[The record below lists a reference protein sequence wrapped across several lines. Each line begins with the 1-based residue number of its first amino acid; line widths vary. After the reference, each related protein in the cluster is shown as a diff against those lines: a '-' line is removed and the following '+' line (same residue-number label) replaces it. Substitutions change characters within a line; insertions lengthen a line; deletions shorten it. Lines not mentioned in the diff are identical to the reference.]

1 VPDDIWHSCNPQPHF
16 RQSSR
21 SQFFSSLF
29 QGVFLSYAEK
39 HLIAGETVQ
48 YETRLHWI
56 AMVGHVL
63 IAAVLALIGASLLV
77 TPWSAVKGAAS
88 SAAGPLRLAG
98 LACLIVA
105 AIFFGI
111 GFVRRNATEMAV
123 TNKRVI
129 VKSGLADR
137 RTIELLLPRIE
148 SIAVEEPALG
158 RLLGYGTV
166 IVRGTGGT
174 PEVFPQI
181 ARPLEFREQVQR
193 QIAGEQ
199 KPS

>member
-1 VPDDIWHSCNPQPHF
+1 M
-16 RQSSR
+16 
-21 SQFFSSLF
+21 
-29 QGVFLSYAEK
+29 SYAEK

-56 AMVGHVL
+56 VMLGHSL
-63 IAAVLALIGASLLV
+63 IAAILALIGVSLLIA
-77 TPWSAVKGAAS
+77 PWNSVKGVDAS
-88 SAAGPLRLAG
+88 VAGPLRWAG
-98 LACLIVA
+98 AGCLVVA

-111 GFVRRNATEMAV
+111 GLVRRGATEMAV

-129 VKSGLADR
+129 VKTGLADR
-137 RTIELLLPRIE
+137 RTIELLLQRIE
-148 SIAVEEPALG
+148 SIAVEEPAMG

-181 ARPLEFREQVQR
+181 AHPLEFREQVQR
-193 QIAGEQ
+193 QIAGEP
-199 KPS
+199 KSS

>member
-1 VPDDIWHSCNPQPHF
+1 M
-16 RQSSR
+16 
-21 SQFFSSLF
+21 
-29 QGVFLSYAEK
+29 SYAEK

-56 AMVGHVL
+56 VMVGHAL
-63 IAAVLALIGASLLV
+63 IATVLALVGVSLLI
-77 TPWSAVKGAAS
+77 TPWRVVNGGEAS
-88 SAAGPLRLAG
+88 SAGALRWAGV
-98 LACLIVA
+98 ACVVVA

-111 GFVRRNATEMAV
+111 GFVRRSATEMAV

-129 VKSGLADR
+129 VKSGLANR
-137 RTIELLLPRIE
+137 RTIELLLSRIE

-193 QIAGEQ
+193 QIAGEP
-199 KPS
+199 KSS

>member
-1 VPDDIWHSCNPQPHF
+1 MLRHA
-16 RQSSR
+16 
-21 SQFFSSLF
+21 
-29 QGVFLSYAEK
+29 LS
-39 HLIAGETVQ
+39 
-48 YETRLHWI
+48 
-56 AMVGHVL
+56 
-63 IAAVLALIGASLLV
+63 AAVLSFIAIAFLVASRSGGKRTDVAPPRNIMIWAALLCF
-77 TPWSAVKGAAS
+77 
-88 SAAGPLRLAG
+88 G
-98 LACLIVA
+98 LAAILI
-105 AIFFGI
+105 FI
-111 GFVRRNATEMAV
+111 GLLKRNATEMAV

-158 RLLGYGTV
+158 RILGYGTV

-193 QIAGEQ
+193 QIAGEP
-199 KPS
+199 KSS

>member
-1 VPDDIWHSCNPQPHF
+1 M
-16 RQSSR
+16 
-21 SQFFSSLF
+21 L
-29 QGVFLSYAEK
+29 
-39 HLIAGETVQ
+39 
-48 YETRLHWI
+48 
-56 AMVGHVL
+56 GHVL
-63 IAAVLALIGASLLV
+63 IAAALSFIAITFLVASR
-77 TPWSAVKGAAS
+77 SGGKGAT
-88 SAAGPLRLAG
+88 SAPARS
-98 LACLIVA
+98 VMMWA
-105 AIFFGI
+105 ALLCFALGAISIFI
-111 GFVRRNATEMAV
+111 GFLKRNATEMAV

-193 QIAGEQ
+193 QIAGEP
-199 KPS
+199 KSS